1 MQRAPLVSRTL
12 LRNYPAMSGAPPEDR
27 ATFPLFGPLTEADAV
42 SVRSLLR
49 RRQVEA
55 GATVFQRGDIADAVY
70 LVVPGQL
77 RISVGSANGRELA
90 FRVIGPGDIVG
101 EMGVLDGG
109 RRSADLRQSVMLGL
123 SRSALQTLLA
133 TRPAIA
139 SGIIAFLCG
148 RLRETSEQMEALAL
162 QTVEARL
169 ARLLLR
175 LAHAGDRDLQQDVTL
190 ALDMSQTEIATLIG
204 ASRPKVNVAFR
215 ELEQRGAIRR
225 TGRNLQCRIQA
236 LEEVAEITDP

>member
-1 MQRAPLVSRTL
+1 
-12 LRNYPAMSGAPPEDR
+12 MSGAPPEDR
-27 ATFPLFGPLTEADAV
+27 ATFPLFGPLTEADAA
-42 SVRSLLR
+42 SVRSMLR

-55 GATVFQRGDIADAVY
+55 GATVFQRGDVADAVY
-70 LVVPGQL
+70 LIVSGQL

-90 FRVIGPGDIVG
+90 FRVIGPGDMVG

-109 RRSADLRQSVMLGL
+109 RRSADLTALRQSVMLGL

-139 SGIIAFLCG
+139 SGIIAFLCR

-175 LAHAGDRDLQQDVTL
+175 LAHVGDPDLQHDVTL
-190 ALDMSQTEIATLIG
+190 TLDMSQTEIATLIG
-204 ASRPKVNVAFR
+204 ASRPKVNIAFR

-236 LEEVAEITDP
+236 LEEAAEITDP